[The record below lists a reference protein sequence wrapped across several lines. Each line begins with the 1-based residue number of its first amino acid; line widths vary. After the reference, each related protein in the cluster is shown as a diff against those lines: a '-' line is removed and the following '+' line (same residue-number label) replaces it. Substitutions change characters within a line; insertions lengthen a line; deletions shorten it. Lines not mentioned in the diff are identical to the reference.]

1 MGDPSAHM
9 MEAFGMGVG
18 SPRIECI
25 CGRSHCCP
33 DSNCIDED
41 ESKEMREAAAA
52 HPKKY
57 VLYEG
62 YDTVSAKDI
71 GGATVVPDCEC
82 QYMVKLERLLWSER
96 RNILAYYKSRRDA
109 DAQELRDLDCGL
121 ASSGE
126 AKP

>member
-1 MGDPSAHM
+1 M

-33 DSNCIDED
+33 DSDCIDED
-41 ESKEMREAAAA
+41 EAREMREAAAA

-82 QYMVKLERLLWSER
+82 QYMVKLERLIWAER
-96 RNILAYYKSRRDA
+96 RNILSYYKMRRDA
-109 DAQELRDLDCGL
+109 AARELDGLDEATASDASDEPAR
-121 ASSGE
+121 
-126 AKP
+126 